1 MNLIINGQ
9 SHEVAGERLSVSGLL
24 HALELGE
31 MPVLVELNG
40 MAVLSR
46 EFDTQPVREG
56 DTVEI
61 IRMVAGG

>member
-9 SHEVAGERLSVSGLL
+9 SREVAEERLSVSGLL

-40 MAVLSR
+40 TAVLSR
-46 EFDTQPVREG
+46 EFDTQPVHEG

>member
-9 SHEVAGERLSVSGLL
+9 SREVAGERLPVSGLL

-56 DTVEI
+56 DTIEI

>member
-9 SHEVAGERLSVSGLL
+9 SREVAGEKLPVSGLL

-31 MPVLVELNG
+31 IPVLVELNG
-40 MAVLSR
+40 TAVLSR
-46 EFDTQPVREG
+46 EFDTQSVCEG

>member
-9 SHEVAGERLSVSGLL
+9 SREVAEERLSVSGLL

-40 MAVLSR
+40 TAVLSR

-56 DTVEI
+56 DIVEI